1 MASRKNTLLHLAPPV
16 DEEELIIKKRY
27 RKRQQKKTIIIAAT
41 LCTLIVVGTYL
52 LLSFQKY
59 SNVNTTKTYTNAG
72 SDNNSYLAFADG
84 ILRYSSDGVVYLNK
98 SNTVLWNQPYQIQS
112 PMIESTDQSF
122 AIADQG
128 GTTIMVFTKDGLKG
142 ENDQSFAI
150 ADQGGNTIMVF
161 TEEGLKGEIETSL
174 TIEKIALSEQG
185 IVSAIL
191 KDSKNPKVVSYDAT
205 GNVLVEHDVD
215 INATGYPIGL
225 AMSLDGSLLGVS
237 YLSVQNNVLNDK
249 VIYYNFGS
257 VGQDKTNNEVS
268 STDYSD
274 TVMPTIYFANKDTS
288 VIVGEDRFIINTGSQ
303 IQEEKKTV
311 ELKKEIKSTFH
322 TNKYI
327 GFVLKNTDSTNYELR
342 VYNLSGREVMSTDFS
357 GEYSN
362 VKMAGREV
370 IMYEGSRACIYG
382 LNGIQKFR
390 GQLTMDAEEIIP
402 MFGINKYL
410 LINASETQIVRLVK

>member
-128 GTTIMVFTKDGLKG
+128 GTTIMVFTKD
-142 ENDQSFAI
+142 
-150 ADQGGNTIMVF
+150 
-161 TEEGLKGEIETSL
+161 GLKGEIETSL

>member
-1 MASRKNTLLHLAPPV
+1 MAARKNTLLHLAPPV

-27 RKRQQKKTIIIAAT
+27 RKRQQKKTIIVVAV
-41 LCTLIVVGTYL
+41 LCTLIIAGTYL

-128 GTTIMVFTKDGLKG
+128 GTTIMVFTKD
-142 ENDQSFAI
+142 
-150 ADQGGNTIMVF
+150 
-161 TEEGLKGEIETSL
+161 GLKGEIETSL

-268 STDYSD
+268 SKDYSD

-327 GFVLKNTDSTNYELR
+327 GFVLKNTDSTDYELR

-362 VKMAGREV
+362 VKLSGREV

-390 GQLTMDAEEIIP
+390 GKLTMDAEEIIP
-402 MFGINKYL
+402 VFGINKYL
-410 LINASETQIVRLVK
+410 LINANETQIVRLVK

>member
-142 ENDQSFAI
+142 E
-150 ADQGGNTIMVF
+150 
-161 TEEGLKGEIETSL
+161 IETSL

-274 TVMPTIYFANKDTS
+274 TVMPTIYFTNKDTS